1 MEHSILAEATSR
13 NMGIFLKNRVYDRL
27 YYPDFFPI
35 KTVDS
40 LSYETLIGS
49 KGNRVAADVT
59 AYNASAPEK
68 TRKVV
73 DRLIGQIPPTR
84 MKKIMRET
92 DINLYNQLKAR
103 GVTDMGRLLDL
114 VFGDIDA
121 CVDGVNSR
129 LEWLTLQAL
138 SKGQI
143 TLSTTNNAGII
154 TQTAIDFQLPAANKE
169 IEAAAANYWTTG
181 AYATNTP
188 ITDIETIVAEA
199 KTKGSIIKNIFM
211 NQTKWVAFRTS
222 TQVQDMFNF
231 AFFVGGVQVR
241 RAPTLDQ
248 ANESMANYGLPK
260 ITVIDTSL
268 DLETADH
275 VISSVDP
282 WLDSSSADRFVL
294 FAPELPLGEMLVGPI
309 AEETNPPKQM
319 AQAKKGHI
327 LVSKWST
334 GDPVSELTKGETNA
348 FPSFTKIDQCWILD
362 TESHTTWD
370 A

>member
-1 MEHSILAEATSR
+1 
-13 NMGIFLKNRVYDRL
+13 MGVFLKNRVYSGL

-35 KTVDS
+35 RKVDS

-49 KGNRVAADVT
+49 MGNRIAADVT

-68 TRKVV
+68 SRKVV
-73 DRLIGQIPPTR
+73 DRLTGQIPPTR

-103 GVTDMGRLLDL
+103 GITDVDRLMDL
-114 VFGDIDA
+114 VFGDVEA
-121 CVDGVNSR
+121 CVDGVNGR

-138 SKGQI
+138 SKAQI
-143 TLSTTNNAGII
+143 SLSTTNNAGVI
-154 TQTAIDFQLPAANKE
+154 TQKAIDFQMPSANKE
-169 IEAAAANYWTTG
+169 VEAAAAQYWTTG
-181 AYATNTP
+181 AYTTNTP

-199 KTKGSIIKNIFM
+199 KAAGSIIKRIFM
-211 NQTKWVAFRTS
+211 NQTKWIAFRTS

-231 AFFVGGVQVR
+231 AFFVGGTQVR
-241 RAPTLDQ
+241 RAPTLKQ
-248 ANESMANYGLPK
+248 ANESLADYGLPQ
-260 ITVIDTSL
+260 ITVIDTSVS
-268 DLETADH
+268 LETADH
-275 VISSVDP
+275 VISAVDP
-282 WLDSSSADRFVL
+282 WLDADSADRFVL
-294 FAPELPLGEMLVGPI
+294 FTPELPLGEMLVGPI

-319 AQAKKGHI
+319 SQAKKGHI

-348 FPSFTKIDQCWILD
+348 FPSFTKVDMCWNLD